1 MTKTAAGPDIH
12 TYVPEETVDP
22 ALSAFLRE
30 AAGQTP
36 ELVSADGERLRLPKA
51 MYDVLRQV
59 ADALSSGMGVTVAPM
74 NARLT
79 TQEAAEFLG
88 ISRPTL
94 VRMLERGDIP
104 MEKPA
109 RHRFVRLA
117 DLVDYQQRQR
127 EQRRT
132 ALDRMAREG
141 EEDGLY
147 EATDGPPKRTR

>member
-22 ALSAFLRE
+22 ALIAFLRE
-30 AAGQTP
+30 AAAQAP
-36 ELVSADGERLRLPKA
+36 ELVGANGERLRLPQA

-59 ADALSSGMGVTVAPM
+59 AEALSNGMGVIVAPM

-79 TQEAAEFLG
+79 TQEAADFLG

-104 MEKPA
+104 MEKPG

-127 EQRRT
+127 QQRRS

-141 EEDGLY
+141 EADGLY
-147 EATDGPPKRTR
+147 EATDGLPPRTR